1 METNK
6 QTKTPTL
13 LGPFQ
18 RTKSYEGVVQPD
30 FVQNT
35 RKSDLSKLYTDFVP
49 DFLQHW
55 KQIWLVLKTRRFNWA
70 THKLLSPQPRAG
82 GLRAPPKRCLRAP
95 SAAEVQSPLAPGH
108 HRHGCLAIS
117 TKEKI

>member
-49 DFLQHW
+49 DFLQH
-55 KQIWLVLKTRRFNWA
+55 
-70 THKLLSPQPRAG
+70 
-82 GLRAPPKRCLRAP
+82 
-95 SAAEVQSPLAPGH
+95 
-108 HRHGCLAIS
+108 
-117 TKEKI
+117 